1 MTGYKNKEDASP
13 DHFHL
18 TLLPRL
24 QKIFV
29 FNVSTIN
36 MYINIFFNI
45 LIYIQYYIFVSA
57 INILSFGILAIN
69 IYLENLTLG
78 GLESHH
84 HHLTGV

>member
-1 MTGYKNKEDASP
+1 MLHLITFISHSFQGCKNIICLECQYHQS
-13 DHFHL
+13 
-18 TLLPRL
+18 
-24 QKIFV
+24 
-29 FNVSTIN
+29 IN

-78 GLESHH
+78 SLESDH

>member
-1 MTGYKNKEDASP
+1 
-13 DHFHL
+13 
-18 TLLPRL
+18 
-24 QKIFV
+24 
-29 FNVSTIN
+29 
-36 MYINIFFNI
+36 MYINIFFNK